1 MRRRSSLGISGLSE
15 CEVEEEE
22 QRQDCEEPRQII
34 EEPREASEELDC
46 KMYGLGR
53 TKEYDKELVRI
64 NISSKR
70 F

>member
-15 CEVEEEE
+15 CEVE
-22 QRQDCEEPRQII
+22 DEEPRQII
-34 EEPREASEELDC
+34 EESREATEELDC

-53 TKEYDKELVRI
+53 TKEYDKELVRKDI
-64 NISSKR
+64 LSKS